1 VSARYPTLMSNIRK
15 RNGKITIPDRSL
27 QEIDP
32 LSTAR
37 FIFDGFNEAAENNF
51 IFGGDFFLLLKLH

>member
-1 VSARYPTLMSNIRK
+1 MLNIRK

-37 FIFDGFNEAAENNF
+37 FIFDGFNEAAEITLF
-51 IFGGDFFLLLKLH
+51 LVVTFFYC

>member
-1 VSARYPTLMSNIRK
+1 MLNIRK